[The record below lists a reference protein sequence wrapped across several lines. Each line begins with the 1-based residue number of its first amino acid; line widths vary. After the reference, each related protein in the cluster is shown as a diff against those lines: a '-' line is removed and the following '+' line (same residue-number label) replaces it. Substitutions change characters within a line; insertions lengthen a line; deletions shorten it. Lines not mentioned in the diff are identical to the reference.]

1 MINADLKLYEATF
14 NSEKFSEANHLSKA
28 LQTEADWLSPIVTH
42 LYGGNSQYSSF
53 NFPVLWKTE
62 GMQNIKLIKS
72 VDGEY
77 KLPVM
82 GRPKKTS
89 SVVAT
94 AYGVNDKPGRG
105 YSTIVLTFAD
115 NWFYK
120 GQSIL
125 SPSKKECQVL
135 SVKQDV
141 SKKGYRVELQMYTN
155 KAEDFLPNKDVKVGA
170 TWGQGVRKVSLSR
183 SRGGQHRS
191 YNPYAVKN
199 QISMVRDT
207 MNFAG
212 NVKNKVMVVDIQ
224 VDGQTMS
231 YWTQWEMYLNDL
243 MFMEACE
250 NDLFYSQYNK
260 DANGV
265 IHNTDLDS
273 GEVVPSG
280 AGLLQ
285 QIDNEDSYSILT
297 EKKLKGFIRDV
308 FYNTSQQADNG
319 MADIEIITGTGGM
332 EEANDAMM
340 DSLRGLGF
348 ALVDNSKFVGGQPNS
363 HTLAYGGYFNT
374 YIHQD
379 GHRITFR
386 KVPMMDRGIAAEVSP
401 KHPLKNNLPLE
412 SFNFYALD
420 FSNYDG
426 NPNMSYVQEEG
437 RQNISFAVAGAS
449 VPQGY
454 EETIFRAS
462 DIDACSV
469 EKIKTHGI
477 HIYRPTNCFRLEC
490 NIS

>member
-1 MINADLKLYEATF
+1 MINRDLKLYEATF
-14 NSEKFSEANHLSKA
+14 NSEDFSEANHLSKA

-62 GMQNIKLIKS
+62 GMQNIKLIES

-77 KLPVM
+77 KVPVM

-89 SVVAT
+89 T
-94 AYGVNDKPGRG
+94 VNKTSYDANSRAGRG
-105 YSTIVLTFAD
+105 YGVIVLGFAD
-115 NWFYK
+115 NWFYQ
-120 GQSIL
+120 GQSVL

-135 SVKQDV
+135 SVKKDI
-141 SKKGYRVELQMYTN
+141 SGKGYRVELQMYTN
-155 KAEDFLPNKDVKVGA
+155 KGEDYLPFKDTQVGA

-183 SRGGQHRS
+183 SRGGKHRS

-212 NVKNKVMVVDIQ
+212 NVKNKVMVVEIQ
-224 VDGQTMS
+224 VDGKS
-231 YWTQWEMYLNDL
+231 IKYWTQWEMYFNDL
-243 MFMEACE
+243 QFMEACE

-260 DANGV
+260 DENGV

-280 AGLLQ
+280 AGILQ

-297 EKKLKGFIRDV
+297 EKKIKGFIRDV
-308 FYNTSQQADNG
+308 YYNTSQQADNG
-319 MADIEIITGTGGM
+319 MIDVEIITGTGGM
-332 EEANDAMM
+332 EQANDAMM
-340 DSLRGLGF
+340 ESLGALGF
-348 ALVDNSKFVGGQPNS
+348 SLVDNSKFVGGQANS
-363 HTLAYGGYFNT
+363 HELVYGGYFNT
-374 YIHQD
+374 YVHQD
-379 GHRITFR
+379 GHRVTFR
-386 KVPMMDRGIAAEVSP
+386 KVPMMDRGIAADVSP
-401 KHPLKNNLPLE
+401 RHPLYTNLPLE

-449 VPQGY
+449 TPQGY
-454 EETIFRAS
+454 EETVYRAS
-462 DIDACSV
+462 DIDACSI
-469 EKIKTHGI
+469 EKMKTHGV
-477 HIYRPTNCFRLEC
+477 HIYRPTNCFKLEC
-490 NIS
+490 KIS